1 MRESVSK
8 LSGHKLLLFW
18 ALCLL
23 VLGGGA
29 LSQRLLAAVPLFA
42 APLIYMVALRRWG
55 LVAGL
60 MAAFLTMLPSLVLG
74 GSPVFVALGLAEV
87 VFLHRRGQRRM
98 LLPSAAVF
106 SLAGFIL
113 IGIPL
118 LRLHYGVSVPMAV
131 LLLTPLLANNLT
143 CATLTD
149 LFLVNFRL
157 AEDGRIIQPR
167 RPMLLS
173 RTIRLAIHAGLL
185 GLLGLLILRGFMF
198 MDLVAETYHSRKD
211 FGPFQLM
218 QEGRLSFYSRTLN
231 ELLPLAMLTVLVA
244 VAMALVRRDLKRN
257 RLMWRDLLQGFGRR
271 RLDMPPKERFA
282 ALHEPIER
290 FVAANNAFIQ
300 SKQLEEEHSL
310 ALVALKQSL
319 DLSITSD
326 VRYFPLEGEFR
337 FDMQHF
343 NRLNELGLAI
353 AVTAHELQQPMF
365 SISLLAEQGAAL
377 AEEGPAA
384 TADLLGVFQRIKG
397 QSERTTRIIDRV
409 ARRARPEGEEEEC
422 LNMEEVVSDVIGDF
436 RFQLSVAGTQ
446 VQIECK
452 GGAAFTI
459 RAPRVAMEQVVTN
472 AMRNALDALAA
483 RRGQPGAPPGLIR
496 IDMGLTDQEEFRL
509 TLEDN
514 GVGVGSAA
522 VEHLFEAFYTTKP
535 AGQGTGLGLFVC
547 RDIVEEW
554 GGRVSLTSAE
564 PSGACWTLTLPATR
578 IST

>member
-87 VFLHRRGQRRM
+87 VFLHWRGQRRM

-113 IGIPL
+113 IGIPV

-131 LLLTPLLANNLT
+131 LLLTPRLANNLT

-185 GLLGLLILRGFMF
+185 GLLGLQGFMF
-198 MDLVAETYHSRKD
+198 MDLVGETYHLRKD

-384 TADLLGVFQRIKG
+384 TADLLVVFQRIKG

-483 RRGQPGAPPGLIR
+483 RRGQPGAPLGLIR

>member
-87 VFLHRRGQRRM
+87 VFLHWRGQRRM

-131 LLLTPLLANNLT
+131 LLLTPRLANNLT

-185 GLLGLLILRGFMF
+185 GLQGFMF
-198 MDLVAETYHSRKD
+198 MDLVGETYHLRKD

-377 AEEGPAA
+377 AEEGPAP
-384 TADLLGVFQRIKG
+384 TADLLVVFQRIKG

-483 RRGQPGAPPGLIR
+483 RRGQPGAPLGLIR

-564 PSGACWTLTLPATR
+564 TSGACWTLTLPATR

>member
-60 MAAFLTMLPSLVLG
+60 MAAFLTMLPAVVWG

-87 VFLHRRGQRRM
+87 VFLHWRGQRRM

-113 IGIPL
+113 IGIPV

-131 LLLTPLLANNLT
+131 LLLTPRLANNLT

-185 GLLGLLILRGFMF
+185 GLLGLQGFMF
-198 MDLVAETYHSRKD
+198 MDLVGETYHLRKD

-384 TADLLGVFQRIKG
+384 TADLLVVFQRIKG

-483 RRGQPGAPPGLIR
+483 RRGQPGAPLGLIR